1 MDPVE
6 KSRVSG
12 ELNWRME
19 VGSSL
24 GVCGFGA
31 WVLGKGEGESESERA
46 GRTRAASFL
55 ATRLAYKFKLKFN
68 T

>member
-12 ELNWRME
+12 ELNWRIE

-24 GVCGFGA
+24 GVCFGA
-31 WVLGKGEGESESERA
+31 WVLGKEEGESESERA